1 MDAAILENY
10 LKATTSQ
17 GPETGWQEH
26 LKKIVQGEVR
36 FNEPL
41 RKYTSIQIGGPADAL
56 IFPAH
61 IEDLKN
67 IVQFAQEK
75 RVPWMILGLGSNV
88 LVKEGGV
95 QGIVFR
101 LHKTLQQF
109 KKIDETES
117 EVLLQAEA
125 GVPLP
130 KLVEMCRQQGWS
142 GMEGLYGI
150 PGTIGGTLVMNA
162 GTREVEMKDPLVE
175 IQVLRP
181 DGTMHTYPKN
191 KLKYEY
197 RSLGIPSKEIILSG
211 KFRLKKSDPAQVQ
224 AKTLTCQK
232 RRQETQPLD
241 YPNIGSVFKNPQ
253 KGFAAQ
259 MIEELGLKGV
269 RVGGARISTK
279 HANFIIN
286 ENGATAR
293 DVLILIGLIKDK
305 VKETLQVRLELEV
318 KLVGEDEP
326 L

>member
-1 MDAAILENY
+1 MDAAILENF
-10 LKATTSQ
+10 LKATTPQ
-17 GPETGWQEH
+17 GPELGWKEG
-26 LKKIVQGEVR
+26 LKKVVQGEIR

-56 IFPAH
+56 IFPSD
-61 IEDLKN
+61 IEEIKK
-67 IVQFAQEK
+67 IIRFAQEK

-88 LVKEGGV
+88 LVKDGGIR
-95 QGIVFR
+95 GIVLR
-101 LHKTLQQF
+101 LNKTLQQLQ
-109 KKIDETES
+109 KLDETET
-117 EVLLQAEA
+117 EVVLQAEA

-150 PGTIGGTLVMNA
+150 PGTIGGTLAMNA
-162 GTREVEMKDPLVE
+162 GTREMEMKDPLVE
-175 IQVLRP
+175 VQVLRP
-181 DGTMHTYPKN
+181 DGTTHTYPKN

-197 RSLGIPSKEIILSG
+197 RSLGLPTKEVILSG
-211 KFRLKKSDPAQVQ
+211 KFLVKKSDPAEVQ
-224 AKTLTCQK
+224 AKTLSYQK
-232 RRQETQPLD
+232 RRQETQPLEF
-241 YPNIGSVFKNPQ
+241 PNVGSVFKNPE

-286 ENGATAR
+286 ENRATAR

-305 VKETLQVRLELEV
+305 VKETLQVRLELEAKV
-318 KLVGEDEP
+318 VGEDES